1 MKYHLPLKVL
11 FAFLLI
17 PILGACSEEEKD
29 ISSYIKTFKTSN
41 VDIESFASKYPD
53 AHYDELV
60 AEADSIVCYAG
71 KSVAIFGGS
80 LASNAESDVCKSLYY
95 QLLHC
100 LPIVT
105 YGRGGL
111 GYATE
116 NGSVQD
122 FLPLLDLHDIYILWC
137 STNDYGTGVPVG
149 SATDYTEADG
159 FDESHTN
166 TQCGGIN
173 KCIYYIRKKN
183 PNALVVGFTSLRFF
197 GENASRKDGY
207 IEDYSAMNYGQGM
220 NFREYVDKQRETFE
234 LAGIPYF
241 DQYYCGLFNAEN
253 YSDFYFTDGYHLN
266 EDGYF
271 LLGCEQI
278 RYFIDLA
285 KTRL

>member
-1 MKYHLPLKVL
+1 MQRLASKVCFGFL
-11 FAFLLI
+11 FALFLT
-17 PILGACSEEEKD
+17 ACSEEED
-29 ISSYIKTFKTSN
+29 MGDYIKTFKESN
-41 VDIESFASKYPD
+41 VDMASFASKYLEVC
-53 AHYDELV
+53 YEELV
-60 AEADSIVCYAG
+60 EAADSIDCYAG
-71 KSVAIFGGS
+71 MSTAIFGGS
-80 LASNAESDVCKSLYY
+80 IASNAESDVCKSLYH
-95 QLLHC
+95 QLLRC
-100 LPIVT
+100 SPIVT

-122 FLPLLDLHDIYILWC
+122 FLPLLERHDIYILWC
-137 STNDYGTGVPVG
+137 STNDYGTGVPAG

-159 FDESHTN
+159 YDESHTN

-173 KCIYYIRKKN
+173 KCIHSMREKN
-183 PNALVVGFTSLRFF
+183 PNALIVGFTSLRFF

-207 IEDYSAMNYGQGM
+207 IEDYSARDYWQGM

-241 DQYYCGLFNAEN
+241 DQYYCGLFDADN
-253 YSDFYFTDGYHLN
+253 YSDYYFTDGYHLN

-285 KTRL
+285 KRRL